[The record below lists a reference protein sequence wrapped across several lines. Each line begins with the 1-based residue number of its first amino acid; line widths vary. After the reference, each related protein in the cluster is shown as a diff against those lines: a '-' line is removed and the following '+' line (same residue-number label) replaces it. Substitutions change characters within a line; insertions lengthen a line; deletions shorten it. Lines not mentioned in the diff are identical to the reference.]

1 MYWTLEEIYTI
12 SVSFMIFQ
20 AQRKGNRA
28 LSKFL
33 FSISLYKN
41 ERFWNR
47 IYSCPWKTLQDKWDR
62 HKNAFRIILCNK
74 RRYIVTIHL
83 QYIFFALYIC
93 IQEREGKNLGKANAR
108 YGPKYH
114 SGFFLKDNKGSNT
127 KGFSKKE
134 V

>member
-1 MYWTLEEIYTI
+1 MI
-12 SVSFMIFQ
+12 SLLFKNFQ
-20 AQRKGNRA
+20 AQRKGERA
-28 LSKFL
+28 SLKFP
-33 FSISLYKN
+33 FSISPWTN
-41 ERFWNR
+41 ESFWNEN
-47 IYSCPWKTLQDKWDR
+47 YGWPWKTLQDKWDR

-114 SGFFLKDNKGSNT
+114 TGFFLKDNKGSNT
-127 KGFSKKE
+127 KSFSNKE
-134 V
+134 VLFFKL